1 MKNNL
6 IVILC
11 FTAGIFCGTFA
22 NTTISTYCEKLPQFL
37 LYALVIQV
45 GLNLGANA
53 ELGKMVKDIRFSS
66 LLLPFFTIIG
76 TLVFSAAASLLL
88 TSWNIYD
95 CMAVGSGFAYY
106 SLSSLLIVQLKEA
119 SAGIEIASQPVSVA
133 GINSMDVCLPV
144 ISRYSGKSIVPV
156 AIIHG
161 IILEISVPLLISLFC
176 K

>member
-53 ELGKMVKDIRFSS
+53 ELGKMIKDIRFSS

-76 TLVFSAAASLLL
+76 CRKRIRLLFL
-88 TSWNIYD
+88 ILLAYRTTERG
-95 CMAVGSGFAYY
+95 VGRDRDRFATWGYR
-106 SLSSLLIVQLKEA
+106 
-119 SAGIEIASQPVSVA
+119 
-133 GINSMDVCLPV
+133 V
-144 ISRYSGKSIVPV
+144 IG
-156 AIIHG
+156 
-161 IILEISVPLLISLFC
+161 
-176 K
+176 

>member
-53 ELGKMVKDIRFSS
+53 ELGKMVKDIRFAVLYDHRHVSI
-66 LLLPFFTIIG
+66 LCGGEFVID
-76 TLVFSAAASLLL
+76 LVEY
-88 TSWNIYD
+88 I
-95 CMAVGSGFAYY
+95 
-106 SLSSLLIVQLKEA
+106 
-119 SAGIEIASQPVSVA
+119 
-133 GINSMDVCLPV
+133 
-144 ISRYSGKSIVPV
+144 
-156 AIIHG
+156 
-161 IILEISVPLLISLFC
+161 
-176 K
+176 

>member
-53 ELGKMVKDIRFSS
+53 DGKGYPVFQFVTAVLYDHRHVSILCGGEFV
-66 LLLPFFTIIG
+66 ID
-76 TLVFSAAASLLL
+76 LVEY
-88 TSWNIYD
+88 I
-95 CMAVGSGFAYY
+95 
-106 SLSSLLIVQLKEA
+106 
-119 SAGIEIASQPVSVA
+119 
-133 GINSMDVCLPV
+133 
-144 ISRYSGKSIVPV
+144 
-156 AIIHG
+156 
-161 IILEISVPLLISLFC
+161 
-176 K
+176 

>member
-53 ELGKMVKDIRFSS
+53 ELGKMIKDIRFSS

-76 TLVFSAAASLLL
+76 ADGTIRCSLPLKN
-88 TSWNIYD
+88 SRN
-95 CMAVGSGFAYY
+95 VV
-106 SLSSLLIVQLKEA
+106 LI
-119 SAGIEIASQPVSVA
+119 
-133 GINSMDVCLPV
+133 
-144 ISRYSGKSIVPV
+144 
-156 AIIHG
+156 
-161 IILEISVPLLISLFC
+161 
-176 K
+176 